1 MENDELIS
9 VLSSWNFWGG
19 KQIDTGLERPLYVDK
34 ILNLL
39 KENNVIA
46 ETGIR
51 RCGKSFIA
59 RQAVKRLIKGADGKN
74 VLIINLEDERFIS
87 RDYGLLLQAYE
98 SYKSILKPDRK
109 PLIVIDEAQEVEGWE
124 KFVRGLTERNEAKF
138 IITGSSSKLLSS
150 EYSTLLSG
158 RQITLYVAPL
168 SFPEFLAFKG
178 MKTDQLNMVT
188 NAEKI
193 RRHFDEYLHFGGFPV
208 VALNSEKNEL
218 LLSYFDTIMVKDV
231 ISRYK
236 LRNEAKLRS
245 LAKFYLTNIAS
256 EITYNSVSRFL
267 NIPVKTAQRFS
278 EYIASSSVI
287 FFVDRL
293 SFSPKEKENSPRK
306 VYSIDNGIA
315 SAIGTNF
322 MEIRGRMLEN
332 IVAQHIYVHCKKDR
346 NSSMYYWREKGQGS
360 KGKAVDFVIKR
371 GNALY
376 PIQVSY
382 SIRDPKAK
390 EREISALIKC
400 AKELNV
406 KKCIIITYEYSG
418 KEKIEGISI
427 EYKKAYNWLMD
438 DLGKMATG

>member
-1 MENDELIS
+1 MENDELLS
-9 VLSSWNFWGG
+9 VLSSWNFWGD
-19 KQIDTGLERPLYVDK
+19 KQIDTGLERPFYVDK

-39 KENNVIA
+39 NENNIIA
-46 ETGIR
+46 ETGVR

-59 RQAVKRLIKGADGKN
+59 KQVVKRLINETDGKN

-87 RDYGLLLQAYE
+87 RNYELLLQAYE
-98 SYKSILKPDRK
+98 SYKSILKPGKK

-158 RQITLYVAPL
+158 RQITIYIAPL

-178 MKTDQLNMVT
+178 MKTDQLNIVI

-193 RRHFDEYLHFGGFPV
+193 KQHFDEYLHFGGFPV

-231 ISRYK
+231 ISRYR

-245 LAKFYLTNIAS
+245 LAKFYLTNISS

-278 EYIASSSVI
+278 EYIASSSII

-322 MEIRGRMLEN
+322 MEIKGRMLEN
-332 IVAQHIYVHCKKDR
+332 IVTQHIYVHCKKDR
-346 NSSMYYWREKGQGS
+346 NSSMYYWRENGQRS
-360 KGKAVDFVIKR
+360 EGKAVDFVFKR
-371 GNALY
+371 GNALC

-382 SIRDPKAK
+382 SVRDPKAK
-390 EREISALIKC
+390 KREISALIRC

-406 KKCIIITYEYSG
+406 KKGIIITYEYSG
-418 KEKIEGISI
+418 SEKIEGINI

-438 DLGKMATG
+438 DPCTMVVG